1 MPLRR
6 VFILTRLNLLEN
18 ARKQVFHVLMLATV
32 VVIFS
37 STLLSFFTL
46 GVQIKILKDLCLASI
61 MFSAGL
67 MSIALSC
74 GSIPADVEGKTL
86 YPILA
91 RPLKRWEY
99 VLGKYFGVLATT
111 AASVALMSV
120 AFALLLYHYQHR
132 VDHFMFTAVAFVLLE
147 CATVAGIATL
157 LSTFASPVAAGVVS
171 FLIFVM
177 GTVKIGYL
185 GTLIYGVPN
194 STVNPPSPVV
204 QAIGGFI
211 YHLLP
216 NLECFNFKE
225 ALVHG
230 IPTPTPYLLLVAAY
244 GALYA
249 TFAVG
254 AACVVFARR
263 EL

>member
-1 MPLRR
+1 MSLRR
-6 VFILTRLNLLEN
+6 VFILTRLNLMEN

-91 RPLKRWEY
+91 RPMRRWEY
-99 VLGKYFGVLATT
+99 IMGKYFGVLATT
-111 AASVALMSV
+111 YSSVVIMTA
-120 AFALLLYHYQHR
+120 AFALLLYYYQHS
-132 VDHFMFTAVAFVLLE
+132 VDHFMFTAVAFVMLE
-147 CATVAGIATL
+147 CATLAGITTL
-157 LSTFASPVAAGVVS
+157 LSTFASPAASGVVS
-171 FLIFVM
+171 FLVFVL

-185 GTLIYGVPN
+185 GTLIY
-194 STVNPPSPVV
+194 SSQDAPVKV
-204 QAIGGFI
+204 VGGFI

-230 IPTPTPYLLLVAAY
+230 VATPTPYMCLVALY
-244 GALYA
+244 GLLYA
-249 TFAVG
+249 SFAVI
-254 AACVVFARR
+254 AACSVFARR

>member
-6 VFILTRLNLLEN
+6 VFILAKLNLLEN

-46 GVQIKILKDLCLASI
+46 GVQVKILKDLCLASI
-61 MFSAGL
+61 LFSAG
-67 MSIALSC
+67 MISIALSC
-74 GSIPADVEGKTL
+74 GAIPSDVEGKTV

-99 VLGKYFGVLATT
+99 VLGKYLGALATT
-111 AASVALMSV
+111 AASVAIMSL
-120 AFALLLYHYQHR
+120 AFGLLLYHYQHR
-132 VDHFMFTAVAFVLLE
+132 VDSFMFTAVAFVLLE
-147 CATVAGIATL
+147 AATLAGITIL
-157 LSTFASPVAAGVVS
+157 LSTFTTPVPAAVVS
-171 FLIFVM
+171 FLIFVL

-185 GTLIYGVPN
+185 GTLLHAAPGGV
-194 STVNPPSPVV
+194 VRV
-204 QAIGGFI
+204 IGGML
-211 YHLLP
+211 YHILP
-216 NLECFNFKE
+216 NLECFNFKD

-230 IPTPTPYLLLVAAY
+230 VPTPTPYLFLVAGY
-244 GALYA
+244 GLLYA
-249 TFAVG
+249 SFTVG
-254 AACVVFARR
+254 LACVIFARR